1 MLKINSP
8 NINLQYITKSAVNIG
23 IGFCTNKSF
32 NRKTKKINPAV
43 YSSQI
48 ICHKMKIRWCFSQID
63 KHPRSLVKVQIQK
76 YLDIKNIQIEW
87 NDKL

>member
-8 NINLQYITKSAVNIG
+8 NMNLQYITKSAVNIG
-23 IGFCTNKSF
+23 IDFCTNKSF

-48 ICHKMKIRWCFSQID
+48 TCHKMKIRWCFSQI
-63 KHPRSLVKVQIQK
+63 KHPEELSEGTDPKVFRLLK
-76 YLDIKNIQIEW
+76 YSN
-87 NDKL
+87 